1 VNRVVQKGSLPA
13 KKSDPRVDF
22 GRSNMPAF
30 IAIGLAAVVIG
41 VIVGFWNPLL
51 NNAASVE
58 GNIVDRLFG
67 TMLGVATAIFI
78 VVEAGLLYFII
89 KGRRRG
95 DDDDDEE
102 GLSFHGNTSLEIIW
116 TAIPAALVTLTAL
129 GSYAV
134 LTLIEQ
140 PQRDA
145 LKVEVTGQQ
154 FAWSF
159 YYPSLDVTSSE
170 LHVPVG
176 QQVALELHSK
186 DVIHQFWIPAYRV
199 KKDVMP
205 DRVTQ
210 LTFTANRE
218 GTFPIVCTKI
228 CGAGHALMRSQ
239 VVAQKPADYDAWL
252 ADQANGA
259 TQLASGDPLA
269 KGRQVFNQNGCNA
282 CHKLTDAKAGG
293 TVGPSLDG
301 IGTTAASIIADPS
314 YKGQAKDAE
323 GYIHESIVQPNAYIA
338 PGYQPNIMPQG
349 FGQQISAAD
358 LDALV
363 KYLAAQK

>member
-1 VNRVVQKGSLPA
+1 
-13 KKSDPRVDF
+13 
-22 GRSNMPAF
+22 MPAF

-41 VIVGFWNPLL
+41 VLIGFWNPLM

-58 GNIVDRLFG
+58 GSIVDRLFG
-67 TMLGVATAIFI
+67 TMLGVATAIFV

-89 KGRRRG
+89 TGRRRG
-95 DDDDDEE
+95 DDDEDE
-102 GLSFHGNTSLEIIW
+102 GLSFHGNTNLEIVW

-134 LTLIEQ
+134 LSFIEQ
-140 PQRDA
+140 PQRNA
-145 LKVEVTGQQ
+145 LRIEVTGQQ

-176 QQVALELHSK
+176 QQVLLELHSK

-210 LTFTANRE
+210 LTFTANRA
-218 GTFPIVCTKI
+218 GTFPIVCTKV

-239 VVAQKPADYDAWL
+239 VVAQASDEYDAWL

-259 TQLASGDPLA
+259 TQLASSDPLA
-269 KGRQVFNQNGCNA
+269 KGRQVFDQNGCNA

-293 TVGPSLDG
+293 AVGPNLDG
-301 IGTTAASIIADPS
+301 LGERAAKTITDPG

-323 GYIHESIVQPNAYIA
+323 GYIRESIVQPNAYIA
-338 PGYQPNIMPQG
+338 PGFQPNIMPQG